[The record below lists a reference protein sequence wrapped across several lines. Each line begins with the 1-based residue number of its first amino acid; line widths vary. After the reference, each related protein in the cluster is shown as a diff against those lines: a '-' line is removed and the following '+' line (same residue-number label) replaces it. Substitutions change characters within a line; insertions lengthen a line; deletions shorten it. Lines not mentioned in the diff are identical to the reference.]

1 MPRPVFVPLMLALGA
16 IPVMAAAAPPAA
28 SALDGPQYTCIGSE
42 RAGSAGGV
50 AAYSGKYTT
59 SWPGV
64 AAEGYDPGP
73 YAAEKPLFVITAQN
87 AAQYAAK
94 LTDGQKA
101 LLQHDPQA
109 FRMPVYPSHRDFR
122 IPERVCAI
130 VKDNAGTAQVR
141 GDGLATVQALG
152 GIPFPFP
159 QNGLEAIFN
168 TQRRAGEWT
177 GSVVYDNADVYANG
191 SIAWGRT
198 RLKILVP
205 ANDPRLKA
213 PLRSP
218 PETVS
223 AYFYYETILPQRDKG
238 IISVGNV
245 VADFRDGQVNAWAY
259 NPGLRRAKQVMD
271 VGSDYA
277 VPPAGMHTVDDESL
291 FNGTPQHYSW
301 KLLGKKELYMPYDN
315 FRINDPAVKYSEL
328 LKPGSIDPDYQRY
341 ELHRVWVVE
350 GDLKPGERHVY
361 SRRVLY
367 IDEDTWAPLW
377 SEGYDL
383 RGLLWRTSFADY
395 FYSPASQAFERGVI
409 VYHDLSSGAYE
420 AQYLVNE
427 TRQWWRFNADSYSL
441 NMFSQNALANGH

>member
-1 MPRPVFVPLMLALGA
+1 MPRSSLVPLMFLVGAVPALAGT
-16 IPVMAAAAPPAA
+16 PPPTAA
-28 SALDGPQYTCIGSE
+28 SLDSPQYTCAGAE
-42 RAGSAGGV
+42 RAGSTDGV
-50 AAYSGKYTT
+50 AAYTGKYST
-59 SWPGV
+59 SWPGM

-87 AAQYAAK
+87 AAQYADR
-94 LTDGQKA
+94 LTEGQKA
-101 LLQHDPQA
+101 LLQHQPQS

-122 IPERVCAI
+122 IPDRVCAI
-130 VKDNAGTAQVR
+130 VKDNAARAQLR
-141 GDGLATVQALG
+141 SDGLATVQALG

-159 QNGLEAIFN
+159 RNGLEVIYN

-177 GSVVYDNADVYANG
+177 SSVTYDTADVYSNG
-191 SIAWGRT
+191 AVAWGRT
-198 RLKILVP
+198 KLKVLVP
-205 ANDPRLKA
+205 ANDPKLQA

-218 PETVS
+218 PETLS
-223 AYFYYETILPQRDKG
+223 AYFYYETLLPQRDKG
-238 IISVGNV
+238 IISVGNI
-245 VADFRDGQVNAWAY
+245 VADFRDGQINAWAY

-277 VPPAGMHTVDDESL
+277 VPPAGMHTTDDESL

-301 KLLGKKELYMPYDN
+301 KLLGKKNLYVPYDN
-315 FRINDPAVKYSEL
+315 FRINDPAVKYADL
-328 LKPGSIDPDYQRY
+328 LKPGSINPDYQRY

-350 GDLKPGERHVY
+350 GTLKPGERHVY
-361 SRRVLY
+361 GRRMLY

-383 RGLLWRTSFADY
+383 RGVLWRTSLADY

-409 VYHDLSSGAYE
+409 VYHDLSNGNYE

-427 TRQWWRFNADSYSL
+427 SKQWWRFNADRYTPNL
-441 NMFSQNALANGH
+441 FGQAALANGH